1 LGEGWGEGLLGVDP
15 IDGFV
20 FECHSPFTEHKKI
33 ASLLSQ
39 ALIPNPSPKRE
50 KGEKLMVGR
59 GLIRKESYVQTSR
72 PQ

>member
-15 IDGFV
+15 IDVFL

-39 ALIPNPSPKRE
+39 ALIPSPSPRRE
-50 KGEKLMVGR
+50 KGEKLMVSR
-59 GLIRKESYVQTSR
+59 GL
-72 PQ
+72 PD